1 MRAAAGIPRTSFLW
15 ISICALGLFL
25 ATNLVGRN
33 AQARSTSWHPKFTT
47 KFSLSPTYYFE
58 DIGQGTSQT
67 AVPVEVEP
75 EFSFK
80 PSHDLKIKIAP
91 YVYMDPVSPS
101 PSERFVA
108 DSDETNAELKEGDF
122 VFKLGLNSVSW
133 GVTDVF
139 NPLDVVS
146 AHRYMDPLTSEK
158 RSVPSLDIGYDIG
171 TWRFE
176 GIYVPVQLQSILPGE
191 ESRWLPRDVIVTPQ
205 SQYKLILPSTLQYGY
220 QSSIEMDSALHNNFG
235 GKIEYHG
242 SGFDL
247 SGIYFEGAPTA
258 PGFNLLVDSSAVN
271 VDPNN
276 KTILVFPNLGLIPV
290 YYRKKT
296 VGFSSVVTFDTLI
309 VRFEAAYSDRITQL
323 DYLPGWEQQAILAFE
338 KNVPVGSTTLTLLG
352 QVTYANH
359 QNVADNLGSST
370 DRIFDQSWLL
380 GFRVS
385 PTDAWTITA
394 AGLYDAVAYG
404 SYVQAKV
411 ERKLTDGLT
420 ASLETDFIAGQ
431 AGTPL
436 GTYRH
441 NSRAGAGLVYFF

>member
-1 MRAAAGIPRTSFLW
+1 M
-15 ISICALGLFL
+15 
-25 ATNLVGRN
+25 
-33 AQARSTSWHPKFTT
+33 SWHPKFTT

-67 AVPVEVEP
+67 AIPIEVEP
-75 EFSFK
+75 EYSFK
-80 PSHDLKIKIAP
+80 PSRNLKIKIAP

-101 PSERFVA
+101 PSERFVL
-108 DSDETNAELKEGDF
+108 DSNETNAELKEGDF

-146 AHRYMDPLTSEK
+146 ARRYMDPLSSEK
-158 RSVPSLDIGYDIG
+158 RSVPSLDIGYDLG

-191 ESRWLPRDVIVTPQ
+191 ESRWLPRDVIVTPE
-205 SQYKLILPSTLQYGY
+205 SQYQLILPSTLQYGY
-220 QSSIEMDSALHNNFG
+220 QSSIEIDSALHNNFG
-235 GKIEYHG
+235 GRIEYHG

-247 SGIYFEGAPTA
+247 SGIYFEGVPTA
-258 PGFNLLVDSSAVN
+258 PGFDLHVNAVAQGVTTLLVSPN
-271 VDPNN
+271 V
-276 KTILVFPNLGLIPV
+276 TLIPV

-296 VGFSSVVTFDTLI
+296 VGISSVVTFETLI
-309 VRFEAAYSDRITQL
+309 VRIEAAYSDRITSL
-323 DYLPGWEQQAILAFE
+323 SYLPGWEQQAILAFE
-338 KNVPVGSTTLTLLG
+338 KNIPVGSTTLTLLS

-359 QNVADNLGSST
+359 QNIADNLGSSV

-394 AGLYDAVAYG
+394 AGLYDAIAYG
-404 SYVQAKV
+404 SYVQARV

-420 ASLETDFIAGQ
+420 ASLETDLIAGQ

-441 NSRAGAGLVYFF
+441 NSRAGLGLVYFF